1 MGEVLGG
8 GAVQRRINQQN
19 PRSQREML
27 ELGHRPWLVQE
38 IGGRALMPVGLQ
50 GKWGYEGLWGGDRK
64 FVMQMHEAK
73 ES

>member
-1 MGEVLGG
+1 
-8 GAVQRRINQQN
+8 
-19 PRSQREML
+19 
-27 ELGHRPWLVQE
+27 
-38 IGGRALMPVGLQ
+38 MPVGLQ